1 MELQAFLR
9 LLSAGL
15 VSGLVVFAGN
25 GIKPASAQGLAS
37 FGGGGDTPI
46 EIYADEGIEWQQDQL
61 VFLARGNARA
71 VRGTLEVFADE
82 LRAYYRENARGG
94 SDIWRL
100 DALGN
105 VRIASPGEQAFGD
118 KATYDVDNQVL
129 VLKGKDVRF
138 VTANDII
145 TAERQIEYW
154 ELKQMAVARGDAVAV
169 REDRIINAE
178 VLAAYFKKDK
188 AGKTQVFRV
197 DAFDDVEIETA
208 KDQAFSDRGVYN
220 VESGIATLTGS
231 VKIKRGTNVLDGCSA
246 QVNLNTGVSKLFS
259 CRDGSK
265 RVQGLI
271 KAPERKTK

>member
-1 MELQAFLR
+1 MLR
-9 LLSAGL
+9 ISRTVLIGFAICLGAVGALIVPSAQ
-15 VSGLVVFAGN
+15 
-25 GIKPASAQGLAS
+25 AQGLAS
-37 FGGGGDTPI
+37 FGGGGDNPI
-46 EIYADEGIEWQQDQL
+46 EIYAEGGIEWQQDQL

-82 LRAYYRENARGG
+82 LRAYYRENAEGG

-100 DALGN
+100 DAIGN

-118 KATYDVDNQVL
+118 TATYDVDNQVL
-129 VLKGKDVRF
+129 VLKGDGVRF
-138 VTANDII
+138 VTANDVI
-145 TAERQIEYW
+145 TAEKQIEYW

-178 VLAAYFKKDK
+178 VLAAYFKKTA
-188 AGKTQVFRV
+188 AGKTEVFRV
-197 DAFDDVEIETA
+197 DAFDNVEIETA
-208 KDQAFSDRGVYN
+208 RDQAFADRGVYN

-231 VKIKRGTNVLDGCSA
+231 VKIKRGANLLDGCSA

-271 KAPERKTK
+271 QAPSNKTE